1 MSDISSRIEWSDTLE
16 HYFSSTGERCNGLAW
31 CHKRAEAHY
40 SGMKN
45 YTELPVIILGVIN
58 GAASIGSNSL
68 FDDPKFASIGVG
80 LIALLTALLS
90 TISSYFKWAQRSE
103 THRISSLQYAKLYRY
118 LSVQL
123 GLPRRER
130 VSPADMLR
138 YIKDSFDRLA
148 EISPLLPPNVIAEF
162 NSKFERPEYVNLSKP
177 EECNGLEAIVVYGEK
192 PLKMIMDAPPADM
205 KAEVKAVI
213 AAAKAAAAAA
223 NALGTGAA
231 AAPAPAMPAPAP
243 APENVVV
250 QNDEQVS
257 GKPGDKLGDK
267 LGDKPPPLI
276 EE

>member
-1 MSDISSRIEWSDTLE
+1 MLSKYKQFPMAEISSRIEWSDTLE
-16 HYFSSTGERCNGLAW
+16 HYFSSTGERSNGLAW

-45 YTELPVIILGVIN
+45 VIELPVIILGVIN

-80 LIALLTALLS
+80 LIALLTALMS
-90 TISSYFKWAQRSE
+90 TISSYFKWAQRAE

-148 EISPLLPPNVIAEF
+148 EISPLLPPKVIAEF
-162 NSKFERPEYVNLSKP
+162 NAKFEKPEYVNLSKP

-213 AAAKAAAAAA
+213 AAAKAATAAA
-223 NALGTGAA
+223 NALGTSCTAN
-231 AAPAPAMPAPAP
+231 AAPPTTAPTNIVV
-243 APENVVV
+243 ENE
-250 QNDEQVS
+250 NEK
-257 GKPGDKLGDK
+257 GNRTP
-267 LGDKPPPLI
+267 PPPLT